1 MTRYGMLIDTKRC
14 IACNTCTVG
23 CKVENN
29 LPEGMWY
36 NRVVNVGG
44 ENPDSPSGKYT
55 DGNLSMGAY
64 TLACQHCS
72 NPACVE
78 VCPTGASW
86 KDEETGIVL
95 IDSDS
100 CIGCGSCMK
109 ACPYDVRQLQEG
121 DPVSYTGFDMGGQ
134 GAPEHKANV
143 VEKCTFC
150 AHRVVDGELPFC
162 VTICPGRARVFGDLD
177 DPDSDVSRLLREREN
192 EQLLVEEG
200 TEPNVY
206 LLK

>member
-1 MTRYGMLIDTKRC
+1 MTQYGMLIDTKRC
-14 IACNTCTVG
+14 VACGTCVVG

-29 LPEGMWY
+29 LPKDMWY

-44 ENPDSPSGKYT
+44 ENPDSPSGTYAAR
-55 DGNLSMGAY
+55 DLAMGAY
-64 TLACQHCS
+64 TMACQHCS

-86 KDEETGIVL
+86 KDTETGLVL
-95 IDSDS
+95 INSDD
-100 CIGCGSCMK
+100 CIGCGACLN
-109 ACPYDVRQLQEG
+109 ACPYDVRRLQEG
-121 DPVSYTGFDMGGQ
+121 EPVSYTGFDMGGQ
-134 GAPEHKANV
+134 GAPVHKANV
-143 VEKCTFC
+143 MEKCTFC

-162 VTICPGRARVFGDLD
+162 VTVCPARARIFGDLE
-177 DPDSDVSRLLREREN
+177 DPESEISKKLAEREY
-192 EQLLVEEG
+192 EQLLTEAG